1 MFRMC
6 CPSKR
11 EKLRGDMSMMN
22 RFRSLVARLHNDER
36 GQGLVEYVLVVA
48 FLVLVATAS
57 MSTIAT
63 SIGSIFKNLDN
74 VLKEAVT
81 QSGS

>member
-1 MFRMC
+1 
-6 CPSKR
+6 
-11 EKLRGDMSMMN
+11 N
-22 RFRSLVARLHNDER
+22 LVTRLHQDER

-57 MSTIAT
+57 METIA
-63 SIGSIFKNLDN
+63 GSIKSIFTNLDTT
-74 VLKEAVT
+74 LKNAVT

>member
-1 MFRMC
+1 
-6 CPSKR
+6 
-11 EKLRGDMSMMN
+11 MMN

-57 MSTIAT
+57 MQTIAT
-63 SIGSIFKNLDN
+63 DIKAIFSNLASVMDSAA
-74 VLKEAVT
+74 KP
-81 QSGS
+81 